1 MSLSAKEGVQFAV
14 ISPGGFHLLAALDA
28 ASAKL
33 GLDLVIT
40 SGTDGEHSGPND
52 PHHLGKAYDVRSQGF
67 SETVKQSVLAG
78 VMGELGTPVVQD
90 GGYVTEKFFGWLEV
104 EDTFNEHFHFQQRHG
119 VEYP

>member
-14 ISPGGFHLLAALDA
+14 ISPGGFHILAALDA

-67 SETVKQSVLAG
+67 SDTVKQTILTA
-78 VMGELGTPVVQD
+78 VMRELGTPVAGD
-90 GGYVTEKFFGWLEV
+90 GGLVTAQFFGWLEA
-104 EDTFNEHFHFQQRHG
+104 EDTFNEHFHVQQRHG